1 MMIEASALTVRAG
14 TATLVDGVSLSVRGG
29 EVLAIAGPNGAGK
42 STLLSALSG
51 DLTPSSGTVELGGEA
66 LPALRGRRLALRRAV
81 LPQRVELAFP
91 FTAAEVV
98 HMGRAP
104 HPPGDDDEVVGR
116 CMAET
121 DTFHLADRAYPTL
134 SGGEQARVSL
144 ARVLAQDTPILM
156 LDEPTAALDL
166 RHQEQ
171 VLAVASA
178 RAEAGCAVVVV
189 LHDLNLAAAYAHRVA
204 LLESGRLRAC
214 APPDEV
220 LRSDLLSEVYGH
232 PVSVR
237 RVGGDLVVLPQRAA
251 ASGNRQVT
259 EE

>member
-1 MMIEASALTVRAG
+1 
-14 TATLVDGVSLSVRGG
+14 
-29 EVLAIAGPNGAGK
+29 
-42 STLLSALSG
+42 
-51 DLTPSSGTVELGGEA
+51 

-98 HMGRAP
+98 HRGRAP
-104 HPPGDDDEVVGR
+104 HPPGNDDEAVGK

-121 DTFHLADRAYPTL
+121 DTLHLADRAYPTL
-134 SGGEQARVSL
+134 SGGEQARVAL
-144 ARVLAQDTPILM
+144 ARVLAQDTPILL

-178 RAEAGCAVVVV
+178 RAEAGCAVVIV
-189 LHDLNLAAAYAHRVA
+189 LHDLNLAAAYAHRIC
-204 LLESGRLRAC
+204 LLEGGRLAAC
-214 APPDEV
+214 APPGEV
-220 LRSDLLSEVYGH
+220 LRSALLGDVYGY
-232 PVSVR
+232 PVAVR
-237 RVGGDLVVLPQRAA
+237 RLEDDLVVLPRRRA
-251 ASGNRQVT
+251 RQAT